1 MTEEKKLKKVKKNK
15 NEKAS
20 LQKNNCVNDRILTVL
35 CQEKESC
42 VQADEKA
49 GKKKKEKYVNECL
62 FNTTNGGDISK
73 KKKKKKKQDSDYKI
87 ETPLCK
93 IKDNKKRKKSTCA
106 DLEHVE
112 IDEKEELP
120 KKVKKKKNA
129 ETVEWAKEKKKNTAD
144 EKTSDAIEEKHSKK
158 HKKSPQIVAEDQET
172 TEETGDS
179 EGVKKSKMAL
189 KPVKNKKV
197 KTREHGNK
205 VTAAEIKDD
214 VKKKKEN
221 PAKSDHMKE
230 EKKKP
235 KKTALECADVEEPQL
250 RQKKKSKKRSVQDEA
265 EPPLVNSEEQQSEEK
280 LTGTGRKKKRKERTT
295 MVDAPAEHLCSGN
308 APKPKKTKKVKEEV
322 EDQNELSQMDVVFLS
337 VKNGNTDEVT
347 INQERRRALQTENDQ
362 ASRPQI
368 PASPSGLGQW
378 STAQFDSSEK
388 QQKFLRLMGGFKK
401 GFQPAT
407 TTATGANMALGT
419 HGQQQLQQ
427 KLLDEFDRAHS
438 RRLDS
443 SNRGAGIGFTAPV
456 NKKFFIDVNASRSVR
471 FDD

>member
-1 MTEEKKLKKVKKNK
+1 MKSKEEMTEEKKLKKVKKNK

-20 LQKNNCVNDRILTVL
+20 LQKNDGVDDRILTVL

-49 GKKKKEKYVNECL
+49 GKKKKKEKYVNECL
-62 FNTTNGGDISK
+62 FNTTNGGDISE
-73 KKKKKKKQDSDYKI
+73 KKKKKQDSDYKI

-112 IDEKEELP
+112 IDEEELP
-120 KKVKKKKNA
+120 KKIKKKKNA
-129 ETVEWAKEKKKNTAD
+129 ETVEWTKEKKKNTAD

-197 KTREHGNK
+197 KTREHRNK

-221 PAKSDHMKE
+221 PASDHMKE

-250 RQKKKSKKRSVQDEA
+250 RQKKKSKKCSVQDEA

-280 LTGTGRKKKRKERTT
+280 LTGTGRKKKKRKERTT

-322 EDQNELSQMDVVFLS
+322 EDQNVSGQSKKHRIHF
-337 VKNGNTDEVT
+337 
-347 INQERRRALQTENDQ
+347 Q
-362 ASRPQI
+362 AFNFCFS
-368 PASPSGLGQW
+368 
-378 STAQFDSSEK
+378 
-388 QQKFLRLMGGFKK
+388 
-401 GFQPAT
+401 
-407 TTATGANMALGT
+407 
-419 HGQQQLQQ
+419 
-427 KLLDEFDRAHS
+427 
-438 RRLDS
+438 
-443 SNRGAGIGFTAPV
+443 
-456 NKKFFIDVNASRSVR
+456 
-471 FDD
+471 